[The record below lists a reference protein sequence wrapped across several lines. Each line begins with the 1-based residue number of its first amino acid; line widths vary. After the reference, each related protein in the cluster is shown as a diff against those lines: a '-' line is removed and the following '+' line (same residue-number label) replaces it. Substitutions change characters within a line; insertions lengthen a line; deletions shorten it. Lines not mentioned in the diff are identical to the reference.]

1 MQLTNLNMHV
11 ASLLACGSDPGV
23 LTTEQAHAA
32 MQLHIDCTVDR
43 CEESPPAVVHEP
55 DDTRCDDGNPCT
67 ADVCDAQR
75 GCQHAD
81 NGRCAPLDV
90 TRACH
95 YMYGAAAGL
104 QYAH

>member
-43 CEESPPAVVHEP
+43 CRVRLRARSTLVEAGKCV
-55 DDTRCDDGNPCT
+55 
-67 ADVCDAQR
+67 
-75 GCQHAD
+75 
-81 NGRCAPLDV
+81 LDE
-90 TRACH
+90 RA
-95 YMYGAAAGL
+95 L
-104 QYAH
+104 QL